1 MAAVCGLLGITDATY
16 LRWRKEHGGMWV
28 DQSKRLKSLEQENAR
43 LERLRA
49 DAEMDQAILRE
60 AVKGI
65 F

>member
-1 MAAVCGLLGITDATY
+1 
-16 LRWRKEHGGMWV
+16 MWV